1 MDSAIIWFLIGLGLI
16 VAELAIPGVI
26 LVFIGIA
33 AWIVAILDW
42 CGVDSFS
49 VQLWVFGLASLGLVI
64 FARRY
69 VKDWFRGAETTS
81 GGGVDEEFLGKIVT
95 VVKPIEVG
103 DFGTVELKGAQWKAF
118 STTAF
123 KEGDRVEV
131 VARDNITLEV
141 KSRA

>member
-26 LVFIGIA
+26 LVFIGVA

-49 VQLWVFGLASLGLVI
+49 IQLWIFGLVSIALVV

-69 VKDWFRGAETTS
+69 VKGWFRGVEITS
-81 GGGVDEEFLGKIVT
+81 EGDVDEEFVGK
-95 VVKPIEVG
+95 VVSVLESIEPG
-103 DFGTVELKGAQWKAF
+103 DFGRVELKGAHWKAF
-118 STTAF
+118 SDVSIPKGEKA
-123 KEGDRVEV
+123 VV

-141 KSRA
+141 KPRS